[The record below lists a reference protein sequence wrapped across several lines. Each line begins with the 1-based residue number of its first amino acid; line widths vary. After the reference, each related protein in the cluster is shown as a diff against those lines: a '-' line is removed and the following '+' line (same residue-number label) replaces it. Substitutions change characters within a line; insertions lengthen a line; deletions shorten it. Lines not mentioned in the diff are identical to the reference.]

1 MYVLIETQAI
11 EEIKAIQ
18 QEILS
23 KLGSGREE
31 EDDLITVEK
40 ASKSTGM
47 NKQTIYKMFKTGKLP
62 GRRFGKAIRISRSAL
77 LNINKD

>member
-31 EDDLITVEK
+31 EEDDLITVK
-40 ASKSTGM
+40 TASKLTKM
-47 NKQTIYKMFKTGKLP
+47 DQQTIYSMFHKGKIT
-62 GRRFGKAIRISRSAL
+62 GRRFGKAIRVSKKAL
-77 LNINKD
+77 LNINK